1 MRNRIPEFLGIS
13 LAAVM
18 ALGGALPSVEQG
30 RELFTT
36 PKLGTNGK
44 SCADCHPGG
53 SGLEEAASFE
63 TERLVRIVN
72 QCISRPLAGKPVSP
86 DSSEMRSLVMYVR
99 TFAPGSK

>member
-1 MRNRIPEFLGIS
+1 MMKRAPIFLGVS
-13 LAAVM
+13 LVAVVVH
-18 ALGGALPSVEQG
+18 GGVLPSVEQG

-36 PKLGTNGK
+36 PRLGTNGK

-53 SGLEEAASFE
+53 RGLEEAATFE
-63 TERLVRIVN
+63 TGQLEKIVN

-86 DSSEMRSLVMYVR
+86 DSPEMKSLILYMR